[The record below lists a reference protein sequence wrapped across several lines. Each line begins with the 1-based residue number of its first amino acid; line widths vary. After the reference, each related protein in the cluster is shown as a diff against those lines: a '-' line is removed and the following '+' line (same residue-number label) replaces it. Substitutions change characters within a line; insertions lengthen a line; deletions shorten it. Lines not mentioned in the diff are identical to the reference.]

1 MKADVTQ
8 EKQSVRKILPFKAP
22 DVLDVEMTARF
33 LDVSVDTVY
42 TLFKDGVLPA
52 RKVGRKWKTTKASV
66 LRWLESSATDDSLVR
81 AVKGGNG
88 DALKDAINSGKIRV
102 KSGNAS

>member
-1 MKADVTQ
+1 MKKEVPP
-8 EKQSVRKILPFKAP
+8 EKQSVRKVLPFKTLE
-22 DVLDVEMTARF
+22 VLDVALTALF

-42 TLFKDGVLPA
+42 TLFKDGVIPA

-66 LRWLESSATDDSLVR
+66 LRWLESSATDDSLAR

-102 KSGNAS
+102 KP

>member
-1 MKADVTQ
+1 MQTEPNRQAKTA
-8 EKQSVRKILPFKAP
+8 SKILPFKAP
-22 DVLDVEMTARF
+22 DVLDVAMTARF
-33 LDVSVDTVY
+33 LDVSTDTVY

-66 LRWLESSATDDSLVR
+66 LRWLESSATDDTLVR

-88 DALKDAINSGKIRV
+88 DALKDGINSGKIKV
-102 KSGNAS
+102 KTN